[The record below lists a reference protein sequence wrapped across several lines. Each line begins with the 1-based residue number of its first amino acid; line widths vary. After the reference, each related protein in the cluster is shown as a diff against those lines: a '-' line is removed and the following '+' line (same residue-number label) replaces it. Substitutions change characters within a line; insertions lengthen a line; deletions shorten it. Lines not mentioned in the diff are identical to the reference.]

1 VYAIRR
7 MNCSKVIQFLRIT
20 AHDMKQEDAFEDVIV
35 KKISLFTCL
44 LLFQTPRFAELTPKS

>member
-1 VYAIRR
+1 

-20 AHDMKQEDAFEDVIV
+20 ADDMKQEDASEDVIV
-35 KKISLFTCL
+35 KKISLFMCL